1 LKLTSS
7 FKDLR
12 FNHPEEL
19 YFFDLALPKEPE
31 MTRQKHEAIKNLIE
45 RQTRLK
51 TASKEVARE
60 FLFREGIY
68 TKEGHLS
75 SRFGGSA
82 DHSHDQVQQPKGRK
96 QA

>member
-1 LKLTSS
+1 MTS
-7 FKDLR
+7 
-12 FNHPEEL
+12 
-19 YFFDLALPKEPE
+19 
-31 MTRQKHEAIKNLIE
+31 QKRDAIKSLIE

-60 FLFREGIY
+60 FLVREGIY
-68 TKEGHLS
+68 TKDGHLS

-82 DHSHDQVQQPKGRK
+82 DHNQDQVEQPKGRK